1 TLQREC
7 PQPSWSL
14 CDIVPMLP
22 VTETAFLF
30 GDNSLV
36 LAAGGYKTVDPQV
49 VPIISATLRAEP
61 REVALLAMKN
71 AIAQFVSFASGDSL
85 LKNLDHVRK
94 WWPVTFPSAELAQF
108 ES

>member
-1 TLQREC
+1 MAGSNFVLAEKFSPSPYGKIFLLARLIADGPGLRTLQREC

-71 AIAQFVSFASGDSL
+71 A
-85 LKNLDHVRK
+85 
-94 WWPVTFPSAELAQF
+94 
-108 ES
+108 